1 MERLDVIKPKELKPN
16 RSANV
21 LFHFMPELR
30 FLCRA
35 IETKALFP
43 RYCKENIT
51 YLNLRVNDHQLTEV
65 AYPEKC
71 FCDIPVH
78 NVSEHTKKY
87 GPYGI
92 GLPKTWG
99 IEQGIQP
106 IQYVNINSQL
116 IKDFQTAFQKGT
128 SVTADNRDAQYLSN
142 YLVSYMLYIKPLM
155 GENRNRVTN
164 EMERIYL
171 TDECEWRFV
180 PDLSAKEMDSILF
193 DNDIC
198 KKDESQKSIVD
209 KYNEALERLRD
220 TWLIFEYSDIRYI
233 TVKTYD
239 ERDKLIAFIH
249 DMNNGT
255 DEIGKLRL
263 ISKIIVLDDAE
274 EDF

>member
-1 MERLDVIKPKELKPN
+1 MERLDVIKPKDLKPN
-16 RSANV
+16 MSANV

-35 IETKALFP
+35 IEARALFP
-43 RYCKENIT
+43 RYCKENIA

-71 FCDIPVH
+71 FCDIPIHEVFSH
-78 NVSEHTKKY
+78 IKKY
-87 GPYGI
+87 GSYGLGFPKVWGI
-92 GLPKTWG
+92 G
-99 IEQGIQP
+99 QGIQP

-116 IKDFQTAFQKGT
+116 IKDFQAAFQKGT
-128 SVTADNRDAQYLSN
+128 LVATDNYDAQYLSN

-164 EMERIYL
+164 EMEDVYL

-180 PDLSAKEMDSILF
+180 PDLSAKEMDPILF

-198 KKDESQKSIVD
+198 KKDENQRSIID
-209 KYNEALERLRD
+209 IYNEALERLND
-220 TWLIFEYSDIRYI
+220 SWITFDYSNIRYI
-233 TVKTYD
+233 TVKGYD
-239 ERDKLIAFIH
+239 ERDELIAFIRN
-249 DMNNGT
+249 MNNNT
-255 DEIGKLRL
+255 NDIEKLRL

>member
-1 MERLDVIKPKELKPN
+1 MERLDVVEPREIKPN
-16 RSANV
+16 MSANV

-35 IETKALFP
+35 IEVKALFP
-43 RYCKENIT
+43 RYCKENIA

-78 NVSEHTKKY
+78 AVSEHIKKY
-87 GPYGI
+87 GAYGI
-92 GLPKTWG
+92 GLPKQWG
-99 IEQGIQP
+99 IERGIQP

-116 IKDFQTAFQKGT
+116 IKDFQDAFQKGT
-128 SVTADNRDAQYLSN
+128 SVATDNYDAQFLSN
-142 YLVSYMLYIKPLM
+142 YLVSYMLYIKPLT

-164 EMERIYL
+164 EIEDIYL

-180 PDLSAKEMDSILF
+180 PNLSAKEMDPILF

-198 KKDESQKSIVD
+198 KRDEKQKSIID
-209 KYNEALERLRD
+209 TYNEALERLKD
-220 TWLIFEYSDIRYI
+220 TWLTFDYSDIRYI
-233 TVKTYD
+233 TVRSYD
-239 ERDKLIAFIH
+239 ERDALISFIC

-255 DEIGKLRL
+255 EDIEKLRL
-263 ISKIIVLDDAE
+263 ISKIIVLNDAE